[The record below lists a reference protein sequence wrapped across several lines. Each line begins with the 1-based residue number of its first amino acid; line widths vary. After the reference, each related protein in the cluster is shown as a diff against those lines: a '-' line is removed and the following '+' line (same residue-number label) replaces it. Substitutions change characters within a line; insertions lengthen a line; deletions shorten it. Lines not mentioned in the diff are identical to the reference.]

1 MIEARAYELWEN
13 EGKPTG
19 RSLVH
24 WLCAQE
30 LFTAPSRGSRSGL
43 SYDMPQWADDRFS
56 TYIGAMLGSAYC
68 LTAQTGVLDGN
79 RPPKQASI
87 NFECETVFHLPR
99 RTNVGDGGSGR
110 TAYQARSPGS
120 ARL

>member
-24 WLCAQE
+24 WLSAQE
-30 LFTAPSRGSRSGL
+30 LFTAPSRGSRPGL
-43 SYDMPQWADDRFS
+43 SYDMPQWAGDRFS

-68 LTAQTGVLDGN
+68 LRAQTGDLDGN
-79 RPPKQASI
+79 RPPERTSI
-87 NFECETVFHLPR
+87 NFE
-99 RTNVGDGGSGR
+99 
-110 TAYQARSPGS
+110 
-120 ARL
+120 